1 MEYDV
6 DVLIS
11 REEINKKVKEL
22 AETINKDFDG
32 EEIVLIGLLRGS
44 VIFLSDLAREI
55 TLDAKIDFMTVS
67 SYGNSMESSREVR
80 IKKDLEEL
88 IEGRNVIIVEDI
100 IDTGYTTKKSRRNT
114 KNKKS
119 KSHENMYSA

>member
-1 MEYDV
+1 MVMEYDV

-44 VIFLSDLAREI
+44 VIFLFVFAREI
-55 TLDAKIDFMTVS
+55 TLDA
-67 SYGNSMESSREVR
+67 
-80 IKKDLEEL
+80 
-88 IEGRNVIIVEDI
+88 
-100 IDTGYTTKKSRRNT
+100 
-114 KNKKS
+114 
-119 KSHENMYSA
+119 